1 VPRYFNKDEIAELRS
16 LSKKDKCEHCHGKGC
31 DECRGASVLDALESK
46 TANEE
51 GQCPACGGPSEL
63 LGQLGH
69 RTHYRCV
76 NCGMDHSSTNA
87 PQQTEPWPISDDE
100 QRHHPWESRVS
111 DILAEPAQHNPDLI
125 VPPAAEP
132 RIEPCT
138 HCGALI
144 APFVVEHKLSCPHC
158 GNAQNPIRWDQAMS
172 SRQAALPFDQTF
184 IPQSAPQ
191 VNIQQEDRQHWG
203 DVYPCPSCGHAVRR
217 DFQEC
222 PGCGEHSVPPAPG
235 VGPAGNQPQPIRWG
249 KTAEI
254 SMPPQGVPMEQ
265 KETALPYNPG
275 AYEGEV
281 EGMHP
286 AAQYTYQRAVA
297 QGAAPQAAMA
307 AAQEKQGEM
316 MKRTQEG
323 QNTEGVQIPVVN
335 SKVAANPD
343 EDACNLCNGTG
354 KDENSSDDCARCD
367 GSGKEPDQEREKQP
381 REGHVISDRS
391 GFVSAMTIKRVS
403 HII

>member
-1 VPRYFNKDEIAELRS
+1 MPRCFNKDEIAELRS

-31 DECRGASVLDALESK
+31 DECQGASVLDALESK
-46 TANEE
+46 SADML
-51 GQCPACGGPSEL
+51 S
-63 LGQLGH
+63 
-69 RTHYRCV
+69 
-76 NCGMDHSSTNA
+76 
-87 PQQTEPWPISDDE
+87 I
-100 QRHHPWESRVS
+100 
-111 DILAEPAQHNPDLI
+111 PAQQNPDLI
-125 VPPAAEP
+125 ATPSTET
-132 RIEPCT
+132 RTEPCT
-138 HCGALI
+138 HCGAPL
-144 APFVVEHKLSCPHC
+144 APFVVEHKLNCPHC

-172 SRQAALPFDQTF
+172 SRQAAPIFDQPF
-184 IPQSAPQ
+184 IPQAAPQ
-191 VNIQQEDRQHWG
+191 RNIQQEDKQNWG

-222 PGCGEHSVPPAPG
+222 PGCGEHSVAPAQG
-235 VGPAGNQPQPIRWG
+235 VGPAGDQPQPMRWSR
-249 KTAEI
+249 TAEI
-254 SMPPQGVPMEQ
+254 SMPPQGPPAPQ

-335 SKVAANPD
+335 SKVAVDIHDESTYEKCQDCGKPMNPVEAMVSQTHGVCGECTKRKHKEVAGSID
-343 EDACNLCNGTG
+343 
-354 KDENSSDDCARCD
+354 RD
-367 GSGKEPDQEREKQP
+367 GF
-381 REGHVISDRS
+381 IS
-391 GFVSAMTIKRVS
+391 AATIKRVS
-403 HII
+403 HLL